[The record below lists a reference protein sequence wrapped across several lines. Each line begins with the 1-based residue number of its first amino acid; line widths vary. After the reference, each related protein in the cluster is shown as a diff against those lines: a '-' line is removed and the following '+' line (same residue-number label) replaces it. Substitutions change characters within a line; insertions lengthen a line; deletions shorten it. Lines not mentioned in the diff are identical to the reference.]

1 MYVEDIQYFEF
12 GHGIHFTGLSFQF
25 SRWCLDVLF
34 LEIDIKKN
42 PKNDKNIWNHFSSGN
57 ECLKCIQSPGGS

>member
-12 GHGIHFTGLSFQF
+12 GHGIYFTGLSFQF

-34 LEIDIKKN
+34 LEIDIKKT
-42 PKNDKNIWNHFSSGN
+42 PKMTKIFGIILVLVMNV
-57 ECLKCIQSPGGS
+57 